1 MVERLTP
8 NQAVTGSIP
17 VFLNLLFFPR
27 AAAATATAAQL
38 NLCVTD
44 PSSNCALSP
53 ATITAPPLSPLWG
66 PPLLFHCAL
75 LSHPMSVSRKRKEP
89 PQNHKTVLPIRRQQ
103 HTPKKRLQADGDT
116 TLLPPPPLPP
126 LSTLPC
132 THYVVFSGATH
143 FTSLLVYST
152 LSGRAVRIDGIRAGE
167 EAVGLRDYEVSFL
180 RLLELVS
187 VGATISINETGTAVK
202 YAPGTLTGGHPLGLT
217 HNCPVSRGVGY
228 YLLPLLQLAP
238 FMKTALTIT
247 LTGVTNHPLD
257 VSVDLIR
264 TVTLPLTR
272 HFGLSPVPTVV
283 VKRRGFLP
291 LGGGEVVFTCPTVRQ
306 LTPINLTAPGLV
318 KRVRG
323 LSLTARCSPQHS
335 TLMVDVARGPL
346 NRLLPDVHI
355 YTDHVKGKDAGPSP
369 GFALS
374 LVAESTTGCLYGRE
388 QVGGIVGGEAEG
400 EKGSGVGAKDMV
412 SASEVGSKCVKELL
426 HEVSR
431 GGCVDVLHQ
440 SFVLCWMVC
449 TPERVSRVRLGRL
462 SSWSVECLRLMERLF
477 GVRVELKAEAETK
490 TVICTVMGCGF
501 TNVSR
506 KTA

>member
-1 MVERLTP
+1 
-8 NQAVTGSIP
+8 
-17 VFLNLLFFPR
+17 
-27 AAAATATAAQL
+27 
-38 NLCVTD
+38 
-44 PSSNCALSP
+44 
-53 ATITAPPLSPLWG
+53 
-66 PPLLFHCAL
+66 
-75 LSHPMSVSRKRKEP
+75 MSVLRKRKEP
-89 PQNHKTVLPIRRQQ
+89 PQNHKTVLPIKRLQ
-103 HTPKKRLQADGDT
+103 HTPKKRLQADADP
-116 TLLPPPPLPP
+116 TLLPPPALPP
-126 LSTLPC
+126 LSTLPR
-132 THYVVFSGATH
+132 THYLVFHGATH
-143 FTSLLVYST
+143 FTSLLLYST
-152 LSGRAVRIDGIRAGE
+152 LSGRAVRIESIRAGE
-167 EAVGLRDYEVSFL
+167 EEVGLRDYEVSFL

-187 VGATISINETGTAVK
+187 VGAVISINETGTAVK

-217 HNCPVSRGVGY
+217 HNCPVSRGIGY

-238 FMKTALTIT
+238 FMKNPLTIT
-247 LTGVTNHPLD
+247 LTGVTNSPTDL
-257 VSVDLIR
+257 SVDLIR
-264 TVTLPLTR
+264 TVTLPLTH
-272 HFGLSPVPTVV
+272 HFGLSPAPTVV

-291 LGGGEVVFTCPTVRQ
+291 LGGGEVVFSCPTVRQ

-323 LSLTARCSPQHS
+323 LSLTSRCSPQHS
-335 TLMVDVARGPL
+335 TLMIDAVRGPL

-388 QVGGIVGGEAEG
+388 RVGGVVEGGG
-400 EKGSGVGAKDMV
+400 LMG
-412 SASEVGSKCVKELL
+412 ASEVGGECVKELL
-426 HEVSR
+426 CEVSR

-462 SSWSVECLRLMERLF
+462 SSWSVECLRLMERMF

-490 TVICTVMGCGF
+490 TVVCTVMGCGF
-501 TNVSR
+501 TNISR

>member
-1 MVERLTP
+1 
-8 NQAVTGSIP
+8 
-17 VFLNLLFFPR
+17 
-27 AAAATATAAQL
+27 
-38 NLCVTD
+38 
-44 PSSNCALSP
+44 
-53 ATITAPPLSPLWG
+53 
-66 PPLLFHCAL
+66 
-75 LSHPMSVSRKRKEP
+75 MSASRKRKEP
-89 PQNHKTVLPIRRQQ
+89 PQNHKTVLPIKRQQ
-103 HTPKKRLQADGDT
+103 HTPKKRLQADADP
-116 TLLPPPPLPP
+116 TLLPPPTLPP
-126 LSTLPC
+126 LSTLPR
-132 THYVVFSGATH
+132 THYLTFHGSSH
-143 FTSLLVYST
+143 FTSRLLYST

-187 VGATISINETGTAVK
+187 VGATITINETGTAVK

-217 HNCPVSRGVGY
+217 HNCPVSRGIGY

-238 FMKTALTIT
+238 FMKNPLTIT
-247 LTGVTNHPLD
+247 LTGVTNSPTDL
-257 VSVDLIR
+257 SVDLVR
-264 TVTLPLTR
+264 TVTLPLTT
-272 HFGLSPVPTVV
+272 HFGLPQPPTVT

-291 LGGGEVVFTCPTVRQ
+291 LGGGEVLFSCPTVRQ

-323 LSLTARCSPQHS
+323 LSLTSRCSPQHS
-335 TLMVDVARGPL
+335 TLMIDAVRGPL

-355 YTDHVKGKDAGPSP
+355 YTDHVKGKEAGPSP

-388 QVGGIVGGEAEG
+388 RVGGLVGGEGQGDGEG
-400 EKGSGVGAKDMV
+400 TVGGMVGAG
-412 SASEVGSKCVKELL
+412 EVGGECVKELL
-426 HEVSR
+426 SEVSR

-440 SFVLCWMVC
+440 SFVLCWMIC

-477 GVRVELKAEAETK
+477 GVRVELKADVESK
-490 TVICTVMGCGF
+490 TVVCTVMGCGF